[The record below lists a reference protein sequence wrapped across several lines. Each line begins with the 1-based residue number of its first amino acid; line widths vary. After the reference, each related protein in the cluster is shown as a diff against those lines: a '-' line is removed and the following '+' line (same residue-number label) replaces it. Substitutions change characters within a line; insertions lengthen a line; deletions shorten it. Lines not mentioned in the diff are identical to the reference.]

1 MDGVEELDEDGEV
14 NLPYILLYNII
25 KNGLGIGMDQHH
37 QFV

>member
-1 MDGVEELDEDGEV
+1 MDGVEELDEDGEI
-14 NLPYILLYNII
+14 NLPYILYNII